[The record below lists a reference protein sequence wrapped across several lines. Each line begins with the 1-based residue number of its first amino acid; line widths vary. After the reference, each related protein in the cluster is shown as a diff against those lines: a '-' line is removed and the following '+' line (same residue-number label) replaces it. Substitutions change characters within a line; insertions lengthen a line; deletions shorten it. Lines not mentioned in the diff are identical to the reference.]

1 MVFDIPA
8 PVHATRS
15 LASSIQTAQVLAAGV
30 SMVTGG
36 LVEVLGDSDVGG
48 DGGHFAHSQSSLFP
62 SLPRSFVLRKGQPAV
77 SAFSLTF
84 YPQTAESRDLG
95 HIWSDST
102 FQRSS
107 SGEGGGEG
115 SSGRERV

>member
-8 PVHATRS
+8 H
-15 LASSIQTAQVLAAGV
+15 ASSIQTSQVLAAGV

-36 LVEVLGDSDVGG
+36 LVEVLGDSNVGG
-48 DGGHFAHSQSSLFP
+48 GGSHFAHSQSSLFPSLPP

-77 SAFSLTF
+77 SACSSTF

-95 HIWSDST
+95 HILSDST

-107 SGEGGGEG
+107 SGEGGEY
-115 SSGRERV
+115 ERD